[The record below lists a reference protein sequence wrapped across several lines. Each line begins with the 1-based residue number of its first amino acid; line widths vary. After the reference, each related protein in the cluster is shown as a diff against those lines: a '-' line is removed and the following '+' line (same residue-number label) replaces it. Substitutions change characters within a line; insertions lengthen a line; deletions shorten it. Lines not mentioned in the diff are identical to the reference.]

1 MNKSIPETEPGQVLV
16 IFALAAIGIFAIVG
30 LTIDGSAKFSDRR
43 HAQNAADTAAMA
55 AALARVRAE
64 EQSLSAA
71 DVELAMRYAA
81 RDRAAANGYD
91 GFVNDQ
97 VWVYYC
103 SDLPNDSANYPAR
116 FDSPVDCGP
125 YEGHSRYI
133 QVVIQSEVN
142 TYFARVLGIHQT
154 QNIVQAVALTRE
166 GQVLGDGAM
175 IISYDPDPNCS
186 TGGTGGYSVQVNGS
200 SSVNLNGGGIFLNS
214 DEVCGFKIPNCADLN
229 ISSGTIN
236 SAGDNVNIPSGCT
249 IDPPITPNLNQEA
262 IVIPDDVYWPDEPPE
277 CNMSGYPTPTKLGE
291 VMAGSP
297 PKLTEEWLIYPGYYT
312 TFPQATLVANKS
324 HIYMAS
330 GVYCIDPGGPG
341 WNGDLSWSSVDSARL
356 NGSTDSGKN
365 KYQDPSNPL
374 PDVNPDGVTLYIKTG
389 GGFTLNSNNP
399 TLLDASTTGDY
410 QGYLII
416 LEGTHTSIENC
427 SITGGADLDINGLIF
442 APYCNITV
450 NGGSSSTA
458 VINAQLLGWDILVNG
473 GAGVNFNYD
482 PSNQVTV
489 KHQIGLM
496 R

>member
-1 MNKSIPETEPGQVLV
+1 
-16 IFALAAIGIFAIVG
+16 
-30 LTIDGSAKFSDRR
+30 
-43 HAQNAADTAAMA
+43 
-55 AALARVRAE
+55 
-64 EQSLSAA
+64 
-71 DVELAMRYAA
+71 
-81 RDRAAANGYD
+81 
-91 GFVNDQ
+91 
-97 VWVYYC
+97 
-103 SDLPNDSANYPAR
+103 
-116 FDSPVDCGP
+116 
-125 YEGHSRYI
+125 
-133 QVVIQSEVN
+133 
-142 TYFARVLGIHQT
+142 
-154 QNIVQAVALTRE
+154 
-166 GQVLGDGAM
+166 
-175 IISYDPDPNCS
+175 
-186 TGGTGGYSVQVNGS
+186 
-200 SSVNLNGGGIFLNS
+200 
-214 DEVCGFKIPNCADLN
+214 
-229 ISSGTIN
+229 
-236 SAGDNVNIPSGCT
+236 
-249 IDPPITPNLNQEA
+249 
-262 IVIPDDVYWPDEPPE
+262 
-277 CNMSGYPTPTKLGE
+277 
-291 VMAGSP
+291 
-297 PKLTEEWLIYPGYYT
+297 
-312 TFPQATLVANKS
+312 
-324 HIYMAS
+324 MAS